1 MNLDDAIKHYEW
13 QNQTIEN
20 AFSTQM
26 IKWLKTLK
34 YLIEFI
40 NDDWVYAVLEEDNG
54 RFLIDG
60 SMYPDNEMREILK
73 EVLFNDRQE

>member
-60 SMYPDNEMREILK
+60 SMYPDNETRELLK

>member
-13 QNQTIEN
+13 QNRTIEN

-26 IKWLKTLK
+26 TKWLKTLK
-34 YLIEFI
+34 YLIEFV
-40 NDDWVYAVLEEDNG
+40 NDDWVYAILEEDNG

-60 SMYPDNEMREILK
+60 SMYPDNETRELLK